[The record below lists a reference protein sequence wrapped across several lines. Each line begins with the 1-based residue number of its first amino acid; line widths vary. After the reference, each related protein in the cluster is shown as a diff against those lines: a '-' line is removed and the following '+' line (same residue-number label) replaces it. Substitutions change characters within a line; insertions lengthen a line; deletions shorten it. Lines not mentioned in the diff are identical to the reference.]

1 MINYIVKAPK
11 AIAKLLENKEFC
23 FDGYL
28 NREYC
33 LRMTLSD
40 ENVEF
45 PECRVR
51 LINFADDK
59 LFYNLNFIE
68 KSIIRIKIDEI
79 TAIHGDL
86 CRIKFFHDFPNMDNS
101 PTNVEIDILEIR
113 TDLIELLNISNE
125 NKKLLFEMIDFYLK
139 SDFKSVL
146 NIICI
151 LSEYIARELAQKAMK
166 VKFKDF
172 GSAINALVH
181 VKKKRRTK
189 FNYIYMGS
197 LLYPIY
203 YIRNQKLHPYHRI
216 EFNESKARI
225 VLYNISE
232 VFEHLIEKNIKLI

>member
-1 MINYIVKAPK
+1 MINYIIKSPG

-33 LRMTLSD
+33 LRMTISD

-45 PECRVR
+45 PECKVR

-59 LFYNLNFIE
+59 LIFNLNFFE
-68 KSIIRIKIDEI
+68 KSIIRFKIDEI

-86 CRIKFFHDFPNMDNS
+86 CRIKFFHEFPNMDNS

-113 TDLIELLNISNE
+113 TDLIKALNISNE
-125 NKKLLFEMIDFYLK
+125 KKEQLFKMIDFYLK
-139 SDFKSVL
+139 SDFQSAL
-146 NIICI
+146 NILCI
-151 LSEYIARELAQKAMK
+151 LSEYIARELALKAK
-166 VKFKDF
+166 KKRFKDF
-172 GSAINALVH
+172 RSAVEALIH
-181 VKKKRRTK
+181 VKEKRRTK
-189 FNYIYMGS
+189 INYIYMGS

-216 EFNESKARI
+216 EFNESTARI

-232 VFEHLIEKNIKLI
+232 VFEHLIEKNIRLI